1 MFGLQLGTLSLE
13 KEFVV
18 ADIQDEM
25 LLGVDILQNLGEEKA
40 DILLSKGVIRFQ
52 GHEIPCI
59 QRGMQAGITLRCV
72 ERSEIPGN
80 TEVIIPIF
88 IQRAHEEDICDDLLF
103 EPSEDLMERTSLLMA
118 PSIVNVRGKMTV
130 PLRILNPFDET
141 RVLHPD
147 TVVGTVDE
155 FFGVLRRVE
164 QVDNLTE
171 TRRCSSELP
180 GDRDSRSDVV
190 PKHLMSLYEASSQLL
205 SETEKETFTKFL
217 RQYQETFSKDDW
229 DLGQTDLMEH
239 EIDTGDSKPIKQP
252 PRKVPIA
259 LADEER
265 DVILNLRERGII
277 QYSTSQNSRL
287 LRLCGWSYHVFN
299 IRPNGWIS
307 PSPR

>member
-13 KEFVV
+13 KEIVV

-25 LLGVDILQNLGEEKA
+25 LFGVDILQNLGEEKA

-118 PSIVNVRGKMTV
+118 QSIVNVRGKMTV

-141 RVLHPD
+141 KVLHPD

-171 TRRCSSELP
+171 IRRCFSELP

-190 PKHLMSLYEASSQLL
+190 SNHLMSLYEASSQLL

-217 RQYQETFSKDDW
+217 RQYQETFSKDEW

-252 PRKVPIA
+252 PRKVPKEYVWIIA
-259 LADEER
+259 EL
-265 DVILNLRERGII
+265 
-277 QYSTSQNSRL
+277 TT
-287 LRLCGWSYHVFN
+287 
-299 IRPNGWIS
+299 
-307 PSPR
+307 

>member
-13 KEFVV
+13 KEIVV

-141 RVLHPD
+141 KVLHPD

-180 GDRDSRSDVV
+180 GDRDRVRCCSKTFDV
-190 PKHLMSLYEASSQLL
+190 
-205 SETEKETFTKFL
+205 
-217 RQYQETFSKDDW
+217 
-229 DLGQTDLMEH
+229 
-239 EIDTGDSKPIKQP
+239 
-252 PRKVPIA
+252 A
-259 LADEER
+259 L
-265 DVILNLRERGII
+265 
-277 QYSTSQNSRL
+277 
-287 LRLCGWSYHVFN
+287 
-299 IRPNGWIS
+299 
-307 PSPR
+307 